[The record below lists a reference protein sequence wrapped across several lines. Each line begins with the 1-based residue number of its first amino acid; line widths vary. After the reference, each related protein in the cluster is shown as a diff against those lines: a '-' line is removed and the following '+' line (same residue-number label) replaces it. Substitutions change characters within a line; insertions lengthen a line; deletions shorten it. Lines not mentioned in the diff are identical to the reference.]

1 MKCRQSC
8 FYYVDSEVILADAE
22 NKSTSTQV
30 GQKIE
35 LPPVAPGLMSLEQL
49 DQIIINDDPE
59 AIKNLE
65 DLRSSPELN
74 SQTIEVFQY
83 DELLE
88 QQKRKNKI
96 LQKIQFKFALFIT
109 WLKNRFLD
117 FIQLAT
123 SKAKQLRSGST
134 EFRKSFRQRVL
145 TWTWKEKSL
154 FISLLLLTS
163 SLIAFTYFGF
173 VKKSLFQKEELFIAS
188 LESIADKSWELNP
201 NEMNEFFYNTVRIPK
216 NIFNLRRIVVNVRPS
231 ESSSENPMVALE
243 LSLEA
248 TSREALVEIKDREGE
263 ILDTVQRGLE
273 ELSYDEISGSGGRDS
288 VVEKVR
294 NRINSIL
301 TLGKIRHVYIVG
313 SIFKP

>member
-1 MKCRQSC
+1 MCRQSC
-8 FYYVDSEVILADAE
+8 FYYVSREVLLADAE

-30 GQKIE
+30 GQKTE
-35 LPPVAPGLMSLEQL
+35 LPPVPPGLMSLEQL
-49 DQIIINDDPE
+49 DQIIMTSDPE

-88 QQKRKNKI
+88 KQKRKNKLI
-96 LQKIQFKFALFIT
+96 QKLQFKFAIFMT
-109 WLKNRFLD
+109 WSKSRMIDFAHSISGRARQLKSNS
-117 FIQLAT
+117 I
-123 SKAKQLRSGST
+123 
-134 EFRKSFRQRVL
+134 EFKKSFRQRVL

-154 FISLLLLTS
+154 FISLLFIS
-163 SLIAFTYFGF
+163 ISLITFAYYGF
-173 VKKSLFQKEELFIAS
+173 VKKSLFKSEELFLSS
-188 LESIADKSWELNP
+188 LEKIADKTWDLQP
-201 NEMNEFFYNTVRIPK
+201 NEMNEYFYNTVRIPK
-216 NIFNLRRIVVNVRPS
+216 NIFNLRRIVVNVKPS
-231 ESSSENPMVALE
+231 ENSGENPMVALE

-273 ELSYDEISGSGGRDS
+273 ELTYDEISGSGGRDF
-288 VVEKVR
+288 VAEKVR
-294 NRINSIL
+294 NRINAVL